1 MRFPKPAFDDLVA
14 NYKTDPESVHDCP
27 RIYTKNPININTCAI
42 RITEAL
48 VLANHLIESR
58 VKIAG
63 LTTKG
68 GTGKGFLLGNYGY
81 RANLCPHGI
90 GRGATDVGYFL
101 TEHWGK
107 PNHTWL
113 APGSP
118 PKRSTAS
125 RECSASPRSPATAA
139 RATWTCGTRQTLS
152 DTATGTRKK
161 SSSGSSRD
169 SRRAA
174 P

>member
-113 APGSP
+113 APGEP
-118 PKRSTAS
+118 PK
-125 RECSASPRSPATAA
+125 EID
-139 RATWTCGTRQTLS
+139 GL
-152 DTATGTRKK
+152 TGVLCFAKIPGY
-161 SSSGSSRD
+161 SGQGHMDVWNKTDAVGHAYWD
-169 SRRAA
+169 SQKVFFWKLA
-174 P
+174 